1 MVLQLSTSASWGR
14 LSRRV
19 TAPRTRDEP
28 LSRSGPSGRLRCG
41 REARPTSPILRLST
55 LRCADNF
62 EHWQR
67 VPCVDNQVR
76 IQVETFTPT
85 SLFKTCPLTL
95 RQGER
100 VSKPQLAET
109 LYASLQSEF
118 VNKGA
123 GSK

>member
-1 MVLQLSTSASWGR
+1 MRPFGPAEDADSAA
-14 LSRRV
+14 V
-19 TAPRTRDEP
+19 NA
-28 LSRSGPSGRLRCG
+28 
-41 REARPTSPILRLST
+41 
-55 LRCADNF
+55 
-62 EHWQR
+62 
-67 VPCVDNQVR
+67 QVR
-76 IQVETFTPT
+76 RQLRALAARAVRRQPGANQVETFTPT

>member
-1 MVLQLSTSASWGR
+1 LLFTS
-14 LSRRV
+14 
-19 TAPRTRDEP
+19 
-28 LSRSGPSGRLRCG
+28 
-41 REARPTSPILRLST
+41 
-55 LRCADNF
+55 
-62 EHWQR
+62 
-67 VPCVDNQVR
+67 
-76 IQVETFTPT
+76 
-85 SLFKTCPLTL
+85 